1 MSIAHSGIV
10 SSMSTMPHASLE
22 EILDTVF
29 GGDVTAF
36 EQKTGQLI
44 KSRRLAKKAPRKPK
58 MPDTPVILDLLNVC
72 KEYKLGRKN
81 TVQALKNV
89 NLEIHQG
96 EIVAITGPS
105 GSGKSTLLQLI
116 GGIDTPTSGDI
127 IIDGKKVN
135 KMSQRKLAKHRLNTI
150 GFVFQFFYLQPFLT
164 VSRNVEVPLM
174 FAKLKRS
181 RRAELIQ
188 KVLQDVDTADRAGH
202 KPSELSGGQM
212 QRIAIARALINKPKI
227 ILADEP
233 TGNLDSE
240 NGRNI
245 IDLLQRVRDTYK
257 TTVIIVTHD
266 PVVASAADRII
277 RVSDGVVTS

>member
-1 MSIAHSGIV
+1 
-10 SSMSTMPHASLE
+10 MPHASLE